1 MELKFDLKLVL
12 ILVAIAL
19 VGVLLVIHHQPASV
33 KESTIP
39 NATKT
44 TIGTNTTSSVKEN
57 VTNVTKAM
65 NMASSNSSVVNV
77 SVPKL
82 NNSIAFSFNLTN
94 STLGNELKI
103 LKNSEIYFQISG
115 YFNQFPTSP
124 PEPVRGELSI
134 VYMEITVYNGS
145 IGKSVILPVLSSV
158 NYTTQRYFIYQVE
171 GNLPQLQQLA
181 NILKQ
186 NEFIEVTFYT
196 NSSLVILGYT
206 IW

>member
-19 VGVLLVIHHQPASV
+19 VGVLLAIHHQSASV
-33 KESTIP
+33 KENI

-44 TIGTNTTSSVKEN
+44 AIGTTTTSIAKEN
-57 VTNVTKAM
+57 VTNATKTM
-65 NMASSNSSVVNV
+65 NTTSNNSSVTNV

-103 LKNSEIYFQISG
+103 LKNGEIYFQISG

-124 PEPVRGELSI
+124 PEPVRGKLSI

-145 IGKSVILPVLSSV
+145 IGKSVILPVLTNV
-158 NYTTQRYFIYQVE
+158 NYTTQRYFVYQAE

-186 NEFIEVTFYT
+186 NEFIEVIFYT
-196 NSSLVILGYT
+196 NSSLEILGYT

>member
-12 ILVAIAL
+12 ILVVVAL
-19 VGVLLVIHHQPASV
+19 VGVLLVIHHQSASV
-33 KESTIP
+33 KENI

-44 TIGTNTTSSVKEN
+44 AIGTTTTSSVKEN
-57 VTNVTKAM
+57 VTNVTKTM
-65 NMASSNSSVVNV
+65 NTTSSNSSVTNV

-103 LKNSEIYFQISG
+103 LKNGEIYFQISG

-124 PEPVRGELSI
+124 PEPVRGELPI

-145 IGKSVILPVLSSV
+145 IGKSIILPVLTNV
-158 NYTTQRYFIYQVE
+158 NYTTQRYFVYQAE
-171 GNLPQLQQLA
+171 GNLPQLQQLT

-196 NSSLVILGYT
+196 NSSLEILGYT

>member
-1 MELKFDLKLVL
+1 MELKFDLKLFL

-19 VGVLLVIHHQPASV
+19 VGVLLAIHHQPASV
-33 KESTIP
+33 KESI

-44 TIGTNTTSSVKEN
+44 AIGANTTSIAKEN
-57 VTNVTKAM
+57 VTNVTKTM
-65 NMASSNSSVVNV
+65 NTTSSNSSVANV

-94 STLGNELKI
+94 STLGNELEI
-103 LKNSEIYFQISG
+103 LKNGEIYFQISG

-124 PEPVRGELSI
+124 PEPVRGELPI
-134 VYMEITVYNGS
+134 VYMKIIVYNGS
-145 IGKSVILPVLSSV
+145 IGKSVILPVLTNV
-158 NYTTQRYFIYQVE
+158 NYTTQRYFVYQAE
-171 GNLPQLQQLA
+171 GNLSQLQQLA

-186 NEFIEVTFYT
+186 NEFIEVIFYT
-196 NSSLVILGYT
+196 NSSLEILGYT

>member
-12 ILVAIAL
+12 ILVAVAL
-19 VGVLLVIHHQPASV
+19 VGVLLAIHHQSASV
-33 KESTIP
+33 KENIMS

-44 TIGTNTTSSVKEN
+44 AIGTNTTSIAKEN
-57 VTNVTKAM
+57 VTNVTKTM
-65 NMASSNSSVVNV
+65 NTTSSNSSVANV

-103 LKNSEIYFQISG
+103 LKNGEIYFQISG

-145 IGKSVILPVLSSV
+145 IGKSVILPVLTSV
-158 NYTTQRYFIYQVE
+158 NYTTQRYFVYQAE

-196 NSSLVILGYT
+196 NSSLEILGYT

>member
-12 ILVAIAL
+12 ILVAVAL
-19 VGVLLVIHHQPASV
+19 VGVLLAIHHQSASV
-33 KESTIP
+33 KENI
-39 NATKT
+39 NATT
-44 TIGTNTTSSVKEN
+44 TAIGTNTTSSVKEN
-57 VTNVTKAM
+57 TTNVTKTM
-65 NMASSNSSVVNV
+65 NTTSSNSSVANV

-103 LKNSEIYFQISG
+103 LKNGEIYFQISG

-145 IGKSVILPVLSSV
+145 VGKSVILPVLTNV
-158 NYTTQRYFIYQVE
+158 NYTTQRYFVYQAE

-196 NSSLVILGYT
+196 NSSLEILGYT

>member
-12 ILVAIAL
+12 ILVAVAL
-19 VGVLLVIHHQPASV
+19 VGVLLAFHHQSASV
-33 KESTIP
+33 KENIMP

-44 TIGTNTTSSVKEN
+44 TIGTTTTSSVKEN
-57 VTNVTKAM
+57 VTNATKTM
-65 NMASSNSSVVNV
+65 NTTSSNSSVANV

-103 LKNSEIYFQISG
+103 LKNGEIYFQISG

-124 PEPVRGELSI
+124 PEPVRGELPI
-134 VYMEITVYNGS
+134 VYMEITIYNGS
-145 IGKSVILPVLSSV
+145 IGKSVILPVLSNV
-158 NYTTQRYFIYQVE
+158 NYTTQRYFVYQAE
-171 GNLPQLQQLA
+171 GDLPQLQQLA

-186 NEFIEVTFYT
+186 NEFIEVVFYT
-196 NSSLVILGYT
+196 NSSLEILGYT